1 MSNTILEVRNL
12 VKNYPVRGGFWNR
25 AINTVKAVS
34 NVELQLTEG
43 QTLGLVGE
51 SGCGKSTLG
60 KVIIR
65 LEEPTNGSI
74 IFDNYDLTNLSKKEL
89 RNCRKDFQMIFQ
101 DPFGSLNPKLTVF
114 QLLAEPLQLHEKL
127 DKEEII
133 NKVHEIMNDVGL
145 STDQSDRYPHEFSGG
160 QRQRISIG
168 RALATNP
175 KLIICDEPVSAL
187 DVSIQAQI
195 INLLMDLQQKYR
207 LTYLFISHD
216 LTIVRHISHHIAV
229 MYLGKIVE
237 YGSNE
242 EIYNNPSHP
251 YTQALLSAVP
261 TVHKGDRKDRILLE
275 GDVPSPIDPPIGCA
289 FHPRCRLAED
299 ICKQEI
305 PSLRT
310 IANTH
315 LVACHRTNN

>member
-89 RNCRKDFQMIFQ
+89 RNCRKAFQMIFQ

>member
-1 MSNTILEVRNL
+1 
-12 VKNYPVRGGFWNR
+12 
-25 AINTVKAVS
+25 
-34 NVELQLTEG
+34 
-43 QTLGLVGE
+43 
-51 SGCGKSTLG
+51 
-60 KVIIR
+60 
-65 LEEPTNGSI
+65 
-74 IFDNYDLTNLSKKEL
+74 
-89 RNCRKDFQMIFQ
+89 MIFQ